1 MDYRWVSEGGE
12 SPVHVENKSVNLTF
26 APDLGL
32 SVNDTA
38 SSRVK
43 HIHHPGFGLQ
53 HA

>member
-12 SPVHVENKSVNLTF
+12 SPVHAGNKSIIL
-26 APDLGL
+26 PDLGL
-32 SVNDTA
+32 RVNDTA

-43 HIHHPGFGLQ
+43 HIHHPGFSFK